1 MGHVLWELPPELD
14 SVILQVDLDR
24 DHRARIQGH
33 GGTGGSSVSTGRPV
47 LTGAGEQPVDRKTRG
62 RRTLDVARLVLMVAA
77 AVWVWKLASLNGEVE
92 AALRVMGPLA
102 ERSSVQDRL
111 VGTRLS
117 LPTLDRQAPSV
128 DGRSGDGELRLLW
141 IVDLARCPACF
152 GVGLAIWNALAE
164 DRSLRRHV
172 LVLGDLEVADDA
184 RRALR
189 GTTITSVSREE
200 MDLALGPLLPNTK
213 ILVDGSGTVLMADSR
228 AAASECGWSF
238 EAQVG
243 ALRGVLTSGVIRSQP

>member
-1 MGHVLWELPPELD
+1 MAD
-14 SVILQVDLDR
+14 IATQSVV
-24 DHRARIQGH
+24 
-33 GGTGGSSVSTGRPV
+33 
-47 LTGAGEQPVDRKTRG
+47 RKPRG
-62 RRTLDVARLVLMVAA
+62 RRALDIATLALMVAA
-77 AVWVWKLASLNGEVE
+77 AVWVWKMASLNGEFA
-92 AALRVMGPLA
+92 AALRLTAPLA

-117 LPTLDRQAPSV
+117 LPTLDWQATSV
-128 DGRSGDGELRLLW
+128 DDRSGDGQLRLLW
-141 IVDLARCPACF
+141 IVDIERCPVCF
-152 GVGLAIWNALAE
+152 GVGLGIWNAE
-164 DRSLRRHV
+164 
-172 LVLGDLEVADDA
+172 DA

-228 AAASECGWSF
+228 TAASECGWSF

-243 ALRGVLTSGVIRSQP
+243 ALRGVLASSVIRSQP

>member
-1 MGHVLWELPPELD
+1 MAD
-14 SVILQVDLDR
+14 IATQSV
-24 DHRARIQGH
+24 
-33 GGTGGSSVSTGRPV
+33 
-47 LTGAGEQPVDRKTRG
+47 ERKTRG
-62 RRTLDVARLVLMVAA
+62 RRALDITTLVLMVAA
-77 AVWVWKLASLNGEVE
+77 AVWVWKMASLNREFE
-92 AALRVMGPLA
+92 AALRLTAPLA

-111 VGTRLS
+111 VGTRVS
-117 LPTLDRQAPSV
+117 MPTLHQPATSV
-128 DGRSGDGELRLLW
+128 EDRSGDGELRLLW
-141 IVDLARCPACF
+141 IVDLGRCPACF
-152 GVGLAIWNALAE
+152 GVGLGIWNALAE

-172 LVLGDLEVADDA
+172 FVLGDREVPEDA

-228 AAASECGWSF
+228 TAASECGWSF

-243 ALRGVLTSGVIRSQP
+243 ALRGVLASGVIRSQP